1 MRNIIYI
8 YISVVIGIQFYVLY
22 IFGIILIRKF
32 PIFIDG
38 FRGARDNG
46 SNIVPGSSNSKKLPE
61 SVQNPD
67 DPISDESGVGH
78 EEEEAEL
85 LLELL
90 SNIRTPKVS
99 FIT

>member
-1 MRNIIYI
+1 MLRYI
-8 YISVVIGIQFYVLY
+8 DYPNNVLCY
-22 IFGIILIRKF
+22 TFT
-32 PIFIDG
+32 D
-38 FRGARDNG
+38 FRGPRDSGN
-46 SNIVPGSSNSKKLPE
+46 NIVPPSPSSKGKGDSPL
-61 SVQNPD
+61 QNPD

-99 FIT
+99 ITYLNWSIFIIISQTNDL

>member
-1 MRNIIYI
+1 MRNE
-8 YISVVIGIQFYVLY
+8 
-22 IFGIILIRKF
+22 RKTYF
-32 PIFIDG
+32 FLIFID
-38 FRGARDNG
+38 FRGPRDGGN
-46 SNIVPGSSNSKKLPE
+46 NIVPPSPNSKGKGDSPMQ
-61 SVQNPD
+61 SPD

-99 FIT
+99 PVYFDSVLLMHLCNWCILGNDI

>member
-1 MRNIIYI
+1 MHT
-8 YISVVIGIQFYVLY
+8 SLQFYVLY
-22 IFGIILIRKF
+22 IFDIILIL
-32 PIFIDG
+32 IFLIFTDG

-46 SNIVPGSSNSKKLPE
+46 SNIVPGSSNGKKLPE

-99 FIT
+99 FITSVFIFSPKN

>member
-1 MRNIIYI
+1 MRCIAAYNFMFCT
-8 YISVVIGIQFYVLY
+8 SF
-22 IFGIILIRKF
+22 IILIRKF
-32 PIFIDG
+32 PIFTDG

>member
-1 MRNIIYI
+1 M
-8 YISVVIGIQFYVLY
+8 FL
-22 IFGIILIRKF
+22 
-32 PIFIDG
+32 DG
-38 FRGARDNG
+38 FRGARDSGN
-46 SNIVPGSSNSKKLPE
+46 NINSNSSSKAKVDSAL
-61 SVQNPD
+61 QNPD

-99 FIT
+99 F